1 MSLRLRSLSV
11 SSLAALLA
19 LSLPALADDEGT
31 IPGDDVRFTG
41 SLMAVSPSLPRGVLS
56 IQPYFIYRQAN
67 GMFNEHGDRVDTA
80 GRDSWAIAVPVSYGV
95 TERLELGLG
104 LNASDSGQG
113 WQVGDTSARLKYQI
127 VDGDNGRSAPAVT
140 LAAIHTFATGRH
152 DRLER
157 AGEGRLHDASGS
169 GVSGDSLAIYTQRYS
184 VLPNG
189 RTLRTRVNFRYDL
202 PSRGNNVDGASVYGT
217 EAGFHGRVDT
227 RSGYAGLFALEY
239 SFNSRW
245 AAALDL
251 QYKRQKGHRL
261 YGTTADSTLVDERI
275 ASSWQFGVAPAVE
288 YHLSD
293 RVGMIF
299 GVYQPVSGRNSS
311 ARVMPQMAINMIF

>member
-1 MSLRLRSLSV
+1 MSLRLRFLSV
-11 SSLAALLA
+11 SSFAAMLA

-41 SLMAVSPSLPRGVLS
+41 SLMAVSPSLPRGVLN
-56 IQPYFIYRQAN
+56 IEPYFIYRQAN
-67 GMFNEHGDRVDTA
+67 GVFNEHGHRVDTA
-80 GRDSWAIAVPVSYGV
+80 GRDSWAIAVPVNYGV

-113 WQVGDTSARLKYQI
+113 WQIGDTSARLKYQI

-140 LAAIHTFATGRH
+140 LAAIHTFTTGRH

-157 AGEGRLHDASGS
+157 AGDGRLRDASGG

-189 RTLRTRVNFRYDL
+189 RTVRTRVNLRYDL
-202 PSRGNNVDGASVYGT
+202 PSRGNDVDGASVYGT
-217 EAGFHGRVDT
+217 EAGFRGRGDT

-251 QYKRQKGHRL
+251 QYKHQNGHRL
-261 YGTTADSTLVDERI
+261 YGIAADLTQVDERVG
-275 ASSWQFGVAPAVE
+275 SSWQFGVAPAVE

-299 GVYQPVSGRNSS
+299 GVYQPLSGRNSS
-311 ARVMPQMAINMIF
+311 ARVLPQMAVNMIF